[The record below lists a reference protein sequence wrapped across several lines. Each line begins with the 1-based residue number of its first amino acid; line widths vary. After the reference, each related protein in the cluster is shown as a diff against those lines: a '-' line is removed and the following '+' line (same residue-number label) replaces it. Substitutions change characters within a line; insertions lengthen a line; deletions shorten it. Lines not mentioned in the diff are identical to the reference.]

1 MNTAYENQIQEMAI
15 HAGEAAALL
24 KELANTSRLMICCCL
39 IEGEQSVS
47 QLNERVP
54 LSQSALSQHLSRL
67 RDARLLVTRK
77 EAQTVYYRLG
87 DDKVIKIISTLKAIY
102 CP

>member
-1 MNTAYENQIQEMAI
+1 MDTQFETQPQEMAA
-15 HAGEAAALL
+15 HASEAAALL
-24 KELANTSRLMICCCL
+24 KELANTSRLMICCSLVECEL
-39 IEGEQSVS
+39 SVS

-67 RDARLLVTRK
+67 REASLLVTRK
-77 EAQTVYYRLG
+77 EAQTVYYRLS
-87 DDKVIKIISTLKAIY
+87 DDKVIQIISTLKTIY